1 MAAGKK
7 AVDILYSVPNLN
19 VQKLAYKKWNVSQNV
34 LQTNTN
40 GDFILR
46 QVLRP
51 KFWHPPWTNLRKVKF
66 TCVAKKWPHTSPRL
80 LDFCMNLGLLKP
92 WPCYQNNRKS
102 ISWFHWFNNVLLPLW
117 QVREMIKG
125 LGTRQAWFKLTKLKF
140 ETLHWKHCFV
150 FTFSKTDGHQAGRE
164 GDRPVRHI
172 LIWSNCSWSG
182 VWPFLGS
189 N

>member
-1 MAAGKK
+1 MSKSWLIRSEMWVKMFCRRTQMVILFCARFYGQSF
-7 AVDILYSVPNLN
+7 DIPP
-19 VQKLAYKKWNVSQNV
+19 QPTWEKWNLLV
-34 LQTNTN
+34 LPKSGPIPHLAFQTFTW
-40 GDFILR
+40 IL
-46 QVLRP
+46 
-51 KFWHPPWTNLRKVKF
+51 NY
-66 TCVAKKWPHTSPRL
+66 S
-80 LDFCMNLGLLKP
+80 G
-92 WPCYQNNRKS
+92 PCDENNWKT
-102 ISWFHWFNNVLLPLW
+102 ISWFHWFNNVLLPFW

-125 LGTRQAWFKLTKLKF
+125 MGTRQTWFKLTKLKF
-140 ETLHWKHCFV
+140 ETLHWTHCFV